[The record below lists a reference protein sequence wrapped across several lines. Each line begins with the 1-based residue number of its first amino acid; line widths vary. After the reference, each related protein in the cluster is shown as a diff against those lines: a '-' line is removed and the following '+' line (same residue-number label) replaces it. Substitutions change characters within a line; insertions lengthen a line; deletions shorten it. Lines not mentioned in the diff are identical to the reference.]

1 MDKMKERW
9 KDIGKKIRLDRRV
22 AVILACVAAAACILL
37 VLQLYTMKQVTVL
50 DLDAAALPGEEVLS
64 SLREHTLEK
73 DDTVWL
79 EQLGEGEVL
88 YRRGNSWFAGE
99 ERRVFDGNAPL
110 YVNDGSYLWLL
121 GVREARLYDE
131 EWHAGDAA
139 FGMYISAGKA
149 FNFDG
154 TSTGDPT
161 ILFLR
166 LSSGVFLNT
175 VTLGLEGA
183 GADLNKPPGS

>member
-73 DDTVWL
+73 TIRYGW
-79 EQLGEGEVL
+79 
-88 YRRGNSWFAGE
+88 NSSERARCCTAGGTAGSP
-99 ERRVFDGNAPL
+99 ERNA
-110 YVNDGSYLWLL
+110 G
-121 GVREARLYDE
+121 
-131 EWHAGDAA
+131 
-139 FGMYISAGKA
+139 F
-149 FNFDG
+149 
-154 TSTGDPT
+154 STGT
-161 ILFLR
+161 R
-166 LSSGVFLNT
+166 RSM
-175 VTLGLEGA
+175 
-183 GADLNKPPGS
+183 